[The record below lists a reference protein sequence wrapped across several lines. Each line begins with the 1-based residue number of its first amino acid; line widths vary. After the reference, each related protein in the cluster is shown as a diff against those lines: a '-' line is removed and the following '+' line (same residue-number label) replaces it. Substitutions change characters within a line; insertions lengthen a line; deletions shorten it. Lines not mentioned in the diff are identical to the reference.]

1 MPGLSPE
8 PRCVDNR
15 GISRRN
21 QTRIAITACDLTNC
35 ARSEPF
41 VASLCGG
48 LWSAFTPKG
57 QGPTSYCPEI
67 ATAPAGS
74 SRPASHLWGYSAR
87 RVSDARL
94 RRAVTRAKRVRPLVW
109 HQAPACPPHVWANG
123 YRSAKQQAYRTPAN
137 ARLALFANPLTP
149 FTARIRR
156 APSPR
161 PRLEIATVP
170 ATFARPGPSPRQGGR
185 ARPVGATSSRDLGA
199 PDEHATPPR
208 SRSRAPAASRPPRLS
223 QGPIVASPPENCH
236 STIRF
241 HQTRC
246 PALGRAPAR
255 GPWGSIIAGP
265 RGASRPP
272 ARTHAV
278 GPGTGKS
285 WGGPYAL
292 ATPPWSRSRA
302 PTSLMAFAPPQS
314 GAHGPL

>member
-21 QTRIAITACDLTNC
+21 QPRIATVIHITACDLTNC

-48 LWSAFTPKG
+48 LWSVFTPRLR

-74 SRPASHLWGYSAR
+74 SRPASHLWGYCAR

-94 RRAVTRAKRVRPLVW
+94 RRAVTRAERVRPLVW

-123 YRSAKQQAYRTPAN
+123 YRSAKQQAHRTPAN
-137 ARLALFANPLTP
+137 ARLSPFANTRTP

-161 PRLEIATVP
+161 YRLEIATAP
-170 ATFARPGPSPRQGGR
+170 AMFTRPGPSPRQG
-185 ARPVGATSSRDLGA
+185 ARTRPLGATSSRDLGA
-199 PDEHATPPR
+199 PDAHQHARNPAREPPPHR
-208 SRSRAPAASRPPRLS
+208 VHPASVRGPSSRPRLKIATAPAGSTRPGAQPS
-223 QGPIVASPPENCH
+223 A
-236 STIRF
+236 
-241 HQTRC
+241 RC
-246 PALGRAPAR
+246 PPAACGVPSSRDIEAAVAHQRAH
-255 GPWGSIIAGP
+255 
-265 RGASRPP
+265 
-272 ARTHAV
+272 T
-278 GPGTGKS
+278 
-285 WGGPYAL
+285 L
-292 ATPPWSRSRA
+292 
-302 PTSLMAFAPPQS
+302 
-314 GAHGPL
+314 